1 MGTETLRKALVAGGA
16 GFIGSHLV
24 HRLLLEG
31 YEVLVIDNLIT
42 GFEKNLFEF
51 KSNPNFTFVNFDI
64 SNAVNIESNQIHEIF
79 HLASPASPP
88 KYLVKPQ
95 ETIFANVHG
104 TINLIDVA
112 KKHNARM
119 LFASTSE
126 IYGDPLIS
134 PQREDYWGNVNPI
147 GPRSVYDESKR
158 LGETLCA
165 QAAREGVNVG
175 IVRIFNTY
183 GPKMDPYDGRVV
195 STFIRQALQ
204 GKNFTVNGDGK
215 QTRSFC
221 HVDDMVDG
229 IIKYARSG
237 AVRPVNLGNPVE
249 LQVLDLALKIAEL
262 FSAQPIIDFLE
273 KVIDDPMQRKP
284 DITLAQQLLD
294 WSPNISLDKG
304 LTSTFN
310 WMKSNLEN

>member
-1 MGTETLRKALVAGGA
+1 MVM
-16 GFIGSHLV
+16 
-24 HRLLLEG
+24 
-31 YEVLVIDNLIT
+31 
-42 GFEKNLFEF
+42 
-51 KSNPNFTFVNFDI
+51 
-64 SNAVNIESNQIHEIF
+64 
-79 HLASPASPP
+79 PAS
-88 KYLVKPQ
+88 L
-95 ETIFANVHG
+95 A
-104 TINLIDVA
+104 
-112 KKHNARM
+112 AR
-119 LFASTSE
+119 L
-126 IYGDPLIS
+126 
-134 PQREDYWGNVNPI
+134 
-147 GPRSVYDESKR
+147 RSVLESKR